1 MSLQLLGLVLNMVY
15 RYTHVCIWCVVVW
28 VYTCLICFALFL
40 IVCLYSAENSAGGRK
55 QGGRGRLQLGHEAG
69 VSPCKKVGADF
80 SFPRSV
86 PSLKNKL
93 MWKRNTKVCFLMWI
107 LVVLYWKSLPKQ
119 GTSMSLNLKSTSAI
133 EVAVG
138 SLFYKGA
145 QIYPSSWNSTSM
157 SFMWNGTWM

>member
-1 MSLQLLGLVLNMVY
+1 MCIGAHTCVFGVWLCGFIHVL
-15 RYTHVCIWCVVVW
+15 
-28 VYTCLICFALFL
+28 FALPCFSSSAF
-40 IVCLYSAENSAGGRK
+40 IVQKTVQGAESKEGEGDS
-55 QGGRGRLQLGHEAG
+55 QLGHEAG
-69 VSPCKKVGADF
+69 VSPFKKVGADF

-93 MWKRNTKVCFLMWI
+93 IWKRNTKVCFLMRI
-107 LVVLYWKSLPKQ
+107 LVVLYWRNLPKQ
-119 GTSMSLNLKSTSAI
+119 GTSMSLNLKSASAI

-138 SLFYKGA
+138 SLIYKGA